1 MQRHSALIKRKYN
14 SLLISTL
21 AMTASLYLSGIL
33 DGIMVGRI
41 LSPVAFSA
49 INLTLCISFL
59 ENILVA
65 LFTYGG
71 NTLAVMYKGKRENEK
86 ANAVFTLSF
95 GAGLTSA
102 VIIAV
107 IGLLLIKPT
116 ASLLGQNNAELEG
129 LISAYLVPLWIL
141 TPFTCIINMTAAF
154 ARTDGLK
161 KLATSMPII
170 ANLINL
176 VCDYVFLAVLDS
188 GIEGAG
194 WATVTGYAVSSLLI
208 IVYLKSDTRTVF
220 FTKNALKY
228 FSELKKIFSTG
239 LPSSLVYVC
248 NFLRLFFTNAI
259 ILSATGSAGVQIA
272 SVSFSLNSLCFI
284 FIEGASMTLL
294 PLLGALYGEKD
305 IKGIRL
311 SLKYG
316 LLVTSALCL
325 IVMALS
331 MLFPVQLASLYG
343 LTDPEIVS
351 VFKTT
356 FRIVSLNVPILGL
369 IYVMRTFFQSTK
381 QKAIANLLVIVD
393 GFAAVVPLMW
403 AFSKINIYWLWASFP
418 VSKVLTVLITI
429 IAVVICKKVQ
439 NKKNYLLLDEQE
451 GTVFDFTIENKVE
464 SALDASQKVMEF
476 CESNSVDKN
485 YATLVA
491 VAVEELCV
499 NTARYAY
506 SPQCKFI
513 DVFVKISEEK
523 IILRIRDNGKI
534 FNPTEYADDSGK
546 IITGLQTLR
555 SICSDIEYNRVIGYN
570 TTVISIDIKG

>member
-1 MQRHSALIKRKYN
+1 MERRSALIKKKYN

-65 LFTYGG
+65 LFTFGG
-71 NTLAVMYKGKRENEK
+71 NTLAVMYKGKRENER

-95 GAGLTSA
+95 SAGMLSA
-102 VIIAV
+102 VVIAV
-107 IGLLLIKPT
+107 IGLVLINPT
-116 ASLLGQNNAELEG
+116 ASLLGQSNAELEG
-129 LISAYLVPLWIL
+129 LIKAYLVPLWIL
-141 TPFTCIINMTAAF
+141 TPFTSIINMTAAF
-154 ARTDGLK
+154 SRTDGLK

-170 ANLINL
+170 ANVINL
-176 VCDYVFLAVLDS
+176 ACDYIYMAVLGK
-188 GIEGAG
+188 GIAGAG
-194 WATVTGYAVSSLLI
+194 WATVTGYAVTSLLI
-208 IVYLKSDTRTVF
+208 IVYLKSDSRTVF
-220 FTKNALKY
+220 FTKNAFKHI
-228 FSELKKIFSTG
+228 SELKTIFSTG
-239 LPSSLVYVC
+239 LPSSLIYVC

-259 ILSATGSAGVQIA
+259 ILSSTGSAGVQIA

-284 FIEGASMTLL
+284 FVEGASMTLL

-316 LLVTSALCL
+316 LIVTTALCL

-343 LTDPEIVS
+343 LTAPKIVS

-369 IYVMRTFFQSTK
+369 IYVMRTFFQATK
-381 QKAIANLLVIVD
+381 QKGLANLLVIVD

-403 AFSKINIYWLWASFP
+403 ALSKINIYWLWASFP
-418 VSKVLTVLITI
+418 ISKAVTVLITI
-429 IAVVICKKVQ
+429 IAVVICKKIK
-439 NKKNYLLLDEQE
+439 NKKNYLLLDEEE
-451 GTVFDFTIENKVE
+451 GTIFDFTIENKVE
-464 SALDASQKVMEF
+464 AALEASEKVMAF

-506 SPQCKFI
+506 SPQCKDI
-513 DVFVKISEEK
+513 DVFIKISEEK
-523 IILRIRDNGKI
+523 IILRLRDNGKI
-534 FNPTEYADDSGK
+534 FNPTEYVDDSGR
-546 IITGLQTLR
+546 IITGLKTVR
-555 SICSDIEYNRVIGYN
+555 SICSEIEYNRVIGYN
-570 TTVISIDIKG
+570 TTVLSINTD

>member
-1 MQRHSALIKRKYN
+1 
-14 SLLISTL
+14 
-21 AMTASLYLSGIL
+21 MTASLYLSGIL

-65 LFTYGG
+65 LFTFGG
-71 NTLAVMYKGKRENEK
+71 NTLAVMYKGKRENER

-95 GAGLTSA
+95 SAGMLSA
-102 VIIAV
+102 VVIAV
-107 IGLLLIKPT
+107 IGLVLINPT
-116 ASLLGQNNAELEG
+116 ASLLGQSNAELEG
-129 LISAYLVPLWIL
+129 LIKAYLVPLWIL
-141 TPFTCIINMTAAF
+141 TPFTSIINMTAAF
-154 ARTDGLK
+154 SRTDGLK

-170 ANLINL
+170 ANVINL
-176 VCDYVFLAVLDS
+176 ACDYIYMAVLGK
-188 GIEGAG
+188 GIAGAG
-194 WATVTGYAVSSLLI
+194 WATVTGYAVTSLFI
-208 IVYLKSDTRTVF
+208 IVYLKSDSRTVF
-220 FTKNALKY
+220 FTKNAFKHI
-228 FSELKKIFSTG
+228 SELKTIFSTG
-239 LPSSLVYVC
+239 LPSSLIYVC

-259 ILSATGSAGVQIA
+259 ILSSTGSAGVQIA

-284 FIEGASMTLL
+284 FVEGASMTLL

-316 LLVTSALCL
+316 LIVTTALCL

-343 LTDPEIVS
+343 LTAPKIVS

-369 IYVMRTFFQSTK
+369 IYVMRTFFQATK
-381 QKAIANLLVIVD
+381 QKGLANLLVIVD

-403 AFSKINIYWLWASFP
+403 ALSKINIYWLWASFP
-418 VSKVLTVLITI
+418 ISKAVTVLITI
-429 IAVVICKKVQ
+429 IAVVICKKIK
-439 NKKNYLLLDEQE
+439 NKKNYLLLDEEE
-451 GTVFDFTIENKVE
+451 GTIFDFTIENKVE
-464 SALDASQKVMEF
+464 AALEASEKVMAF

-506 SPQCKFI
+506 SPQCKDI
-513 DVFVKISEEK
+513 DVFIKISEEK
-523 IILRIRDNGKI
+523 IILRLRDNGKI
-534 FNPTEYADDSGK
+534 FNPTEYVDDSGR
-546 IITGLQTLR
+546 IITGLKTVR
-555 SICSDIEYNRVIGYN
+555 SICSEIEYNRVIGYN
-570 TTVISIDIKG
+570 TTVLSINTD

>member
-1 MQRHSALIKRKYN
+1 MERSSALIKKKYN
-14 SLLISTL
+14 SLLMSTL

-41 LSPVAFSA
+41 LSPLAFSA

-65 LFTYGG
+65 LFTFGG
-71 NTLAVMYKGKRENEK
+71 NTLAVTYKGKRENEK

-95 GAGLTSA
+95 FAGLLSA
-102 VIIAV
+102 IVIAV
-107 IGLLLIKPT
+107 VGLSLIKPT
-116 ASLLGQNNAELEG
+116 ASLLGQHNSELEG
-129 LISAYLVPLWIL
+129 LISAYLVPLWLL
-141 TPFTCIINMTAAF
+141 TPFTSIINMTAAF
-154 ARTDGLK
+154 SRTDGLK

-170 ANLINL
+170 ANVINL
-176 VCDYVFLAVLDS
+176 VCDYIFMAVLGK
-188 GIEGAG
+188 GIAGAG
-194 WATVTGYAVSSLLI
+194 WATVTGYAATSLLI
-208 IVYLKSDTRTVF
+208 IIYLKSDSRTVF
-220 FTKNALKY
+220 FTKKAFKHIAL
-228 FSELKKIFSTG
+228 LKKIFSTG

-316 LLVTSALCL
+316 LIVTTALCL

-343 LTDPEIVS
+343 LTNPEIVN

-369 IYVMRTFFQSTK
+369 IYVMRTFFQATK
-381 QKAIANLLVIVD
+381 QKGIANLLVVVD

-403 AFSKINIYWLWASFP
+403 ALSKINIYWLWASFP
-418 VSKVLTVLITI
+418 ISKAVTVLITI
-429 IAVVICKKVQ
+429 IAVIICKKVQ
-439 NKKNYLLLDEQE
+439 KKKNYLLLDEQE
-451 GTVFDFTIENKVE
+451 GAVFDFTIENKVDA
-464 SALDASQKVMEF
+464 ALEASEKAIAF
-476 CESNSVDKN
+476 CEANSVDKN
-485 YATLVA
+485 YSTLVG
-491 VAVEELCV
+491 VAIEELCV

-506 SPQCKFI
+506 SPQCKDI
-513 DVFVKISEEK
+513 DVFIKISEEK
-523 IILRIRDNGKI
+523 IILRLRDNGKI
-534 FNPTEYADDSGK
+534 FNPTEYVDDSGK
-546 IITGLQTLR
+546 VITGLQMVR
-555 SICSDIEYNRVIGYN
+555 SICSEIEYTRVVGYN
-570 TTVISIDIKG
+570 TTVLSIDVK

>member
-1 MQRHSALIKRKYN
+1 
-14 SLLISTL
+14 
-21 AMTASLYLSGIL
+21 MTASLYLSGIL

-65 LFTYGG
+65 LFTFGG
-71 NTLAVMYKGKRENEK
+71 NTLAVMYKGKRENER

-95 GAGLTSA
+95 SAGMLSA
-102 VIIAV
+102 VVIAV
-107 IGLLLIKPT
+107 IGLVLINPT

-129 LISAYLVPLWIL
+129 LIKAYLVPLWIL
-141 TPFTCIINMTAAF
+141 TPFTSIINMTAAF
-154 ARTDGLK
+154 SRTDGLK

-170 ANLINL
+170 ANVINL
-176 VCDYVFLAVLDS
+176 ACDYIYMAVLGK
-188 GIEGAG
+188 GIAGAG
-194 WATVTGYAVSSLLI
+194 WATVTGYAVTSLFI
-208 IVYLKSDTRTVF
+208 IVYLKSDSRTVF
-220 FTKNALKY
+220 FTKNAFKHI
-228 FSELKKIFSTG
+228 SELKTIFSTG
-239 LPSSLVYVC
+239 LPSSLIYVC

-259 ILSATGSAGVQIA
+259 ILSSTGSAGVQIA

-284 FIEGASMTLL
+284 FVEGASMTLL

-316 LLVTSALCL
+316 LIVTTALCL

-343 LTDPEIVS
+343 LTAPKIVS

-369 IYVMRTFFQSTK
+369 IYVMRTFFQATK
-381 QKAIANLLVIVD
+381 QKGLANLLVIVD

-403 AFSKINIYWLWASFP
+403 ALSKINIYWLWASFP
-418 VSKVLTVLITI
+418 ISKAVTVLITI
-429 IAVVICKKVQ
+429 IAVVICKKIK
-439 NKKNYLLLDEQE
+439 NKKNYLLLDEEE
-451 GTVFDFTIENKVE
+451 GTIFDFTIENKVE
-464 SALDASQKVMEF
+464 AALEASEKVMAF

-506 SPQCKFI
+506 SPQCKDI
-513 DVFVKISEEK
+513 DVFIKISEEK
-523 IILRIRDNGKI
+523 IILRLRDNGKI
-534 FNPTEYADDSGK
+534 FNPTEYVDDSGR
-546 IITGLQTLR
+546 IITGLKTVR
-555 SICSDIEYNRVIGYN
+555 SICSEIEYNRVIGYN
-570 TTVISIDIKG
+570 TTVLSINTD

>member
-1 MQRHSALIKRKYN
+1 MERNSALIKKKYN

-41 LSPVAFSA
+41 LSPLAFSA

-71 NTLAVMYKGKRENEK
+71 NTLAVTYKGKRENEK

-95 GAGLTSA
+95 FAGLLSA
-102 VIIAV
+102 IVIAV
-107 IGLLLIKPT
+107 IGLSLIKPT
-116 ASLLGQNNAELEG
+116 ASLLGQHNSELED
-129 LISAYLVPLWIL
+129 LIVAYLVPLWIL
-141 TPFTCIINMTAAF
+141 TPFTSVINMTAAF

-170 ANLINL
+170 ANVINL
-176 VCDYVFLAVLDS
+176 VCDYIYMAVLGK
-188 GIEGAG
+188 GIAGAG
-194 WATVTGYAVSSLLI
+194 WATVTGYALTSLLL

-220 FTKNALKY
+220 FTKKAFKY
-228 FSELKKIFSTG
+228 LGEMKRIISTG
-239 LPSSLVYVC
+239 LPSSLIYVC

-259 ILSATGSAGVQIA
+259 ILSSTGSAGVQIA

-284 FIEGASMTLL
+284 FVEGASMTLL

-316 LLVTSALCL
+316 LIVTTVLCFV
-325 IVMALS
+325 VMALS

-343 LTDPEIVS
+343 LNEPEIVN

-369 IYVMRTFFQSTK
+369 IYVMRTFFQATK
-381 QKAIANLLVIVD
+381 QKGIANLLVVVD
-393 GFAAVVPLMW
+393 GFAAVVPIMW

-418 VSKVLTVLITI
+418 VSKVVTVLITV
-429 IAVVICKKVQ
+429 IAVIICKRIQHK
-439 NKKNYLLLDEQE
+439 NNYLLLDEEE
-451 GTVFDFTIENKVE
+451 GAILDFTIENKVE
-464 SALDASQKVMEF
+464 AALEASDKAIAF
-476 CESNSVDKN
+476 CKENAVDKN
-485 YATLVA
+485 YATLVG
-491 VAVEELCV
+491 VAIEELCV

-506 SPQCKFI
+506 SPQCKNI
-513 DVFVKISEEK
+513 DVFIKISEEK
-523 IILRIRDNGKI
+523 IILRLRDNGKI
-534 FNPTEYADDSGK
+534 FNPTEYVDDSGK
-546 IITGLQTLR
+546 VITGLQMVR
-555 SICSDIEYNRVIGYN
+555 SISSEIEYTRVIGYN
-570 TTVISIDIKG
+570 TTVLSIDIK

>member
-1 MQRHSALIKRKYN
+1 MERSSALIKKKYN
-14 SLLISTL
+14 SLLMSTL

-41 LSPVAFSA
+41 LSPLAFSA

-65 LFTYGG
+65 LFTFGG
-71 NTLAVMYKGKRENEK
+71 NTLAVTYKGKRENEK

-95 GAGLTSA
+95 FAGLLSA
-102 VIIAV
+102 IVIAV
-107 IGLLLIKPT
+107 IGLSLIKPA
-116 ASLLGQNNAELEG
+116 ASLLGQHNSELEG
-129 LISAYLVPLWIL
+129 LISAYLVPLWLL
-141 TPFTCIINMTAAF
+141 TPFTSIINMTAAF
-154 ARTDGLK
+154 SRTDGLK

-170 ANLINL
+170 ANVINL
-176 VCDYVFLAVLDS
+176 VCDYIFMAVLGK
-188 GIEGAG
+188 GIAGAG
-194 WATVTGYAVSSLLI
+194 WATVTGYAATSLLI
-208 IVYLKSDTRTVF
+208 IIYLKSDSRTVF
-220 FTKNALKY
+220 FTKKAFKHIAL
-228 FSELKKIFSTG
+228 LKKIFSTG

-316 LLVTSALCL
+316 LIVTTALCL

-343 LTDPEIVS
+343 LTNPEIVN

-369 IYVMRTFFQSTK
+369 IYVMRTFFQATK
-381 QKAIANLLVIVD
+381 QKGIANLLVVVD

-403 AFSKINIYWLWASFP
+403 ALSKINIYWLWASFP
-418 VSKVLTVLITI
+418 ISKAVTVLITV
-429 IAVVICKKVQ
+429 IAVIICKKVQ
-439 NKKNYLLLDEQE
+439 KKKNYLLLDEQE
-451 GTVFDFTIENKVE
+451 GAVFDFTIENKVDA
-464 SALDASQKVMEF
+464 ALEASEKAIAF
-476 CESNSVDKN
+476 CEANSVDKN
-485 YATLVA
+485 YSTLVG
-491 VAVEELCV
+491 VAIEELCV

-506 SPQCKFI
+506 SPQCKNI
-513 DVFVKISEEK
+513 DVLIKISEEK
-523 IILRIRDNGKI
+523 IILRLRDNGKI
-534 FNPTEYADDSGK
+534 FNPTEYVDDSGK
-546 IITGLQTLR
+546 VITGLQMVR
-555 SICSDIEYNRVIGYN
+555 SICSEIEYTRVIGYN
-570 TTVISIDIKG
+570 TTVLSIDVK

>member
-1 MQRHSALIKRKYN
+1 MERSSALIKKKYN
-14 SLLISTL
+14 SLLMSTL

-41 LSPVAFSA
+41 LSPLAFSA

-65 LFTYGG
+65 LFTFGG
-71 NTLAVMYKGKRENEK
+71 NTLAVTYKGKRENEK

-95 GAGLTSA
+95 FAGLLSA
-102 VIIAV
+102 IVIAV
-107 IGLLLIKPT
+107 VGLSLIKPT
-116 ASLLGQNNAELEG
+116 ASLLGQHNSELEG
-129 LISAYLVPLWIL
+129 LISAYLVPLWLL
-141 TPFTCIINMTAAF
+141 TPFTSIINMTAAF
-154 ARTDGLK
+154 SRTDGLK

-170 ANLINL
+170 ANVINL
-176 VCDYVFLAVLDS
+176 VCDYIFMAVLGK
-188 GIEGAG
+188 GIAGAG
-194 WATVTGYAVSSLLI
+194 WATVTGYAATSLLI
-208 IVYLKSDTRTVF
+208 IIYLKSDSRTVF
-220 FTKNALKY
+220 FTKKAFKHIAL
-228 FSELKKIFSTG
+228 LKKIFSTG

-316 LLVTSALCL
+316 LIVTTALCL

-343 LTDPEIVS
+343 LTNPEIVN

-369 IYVMRTFFQSTK
+369 IYVMRTFFQATK
-381 QKAIANLLVIVD
+381 QKGIANLLVVVD

-403 AFSKINIYWLWASFP
+403 ALSKINIYWLWASFP
-418 VSKVLTVLITI
+418 ISKAVTVLITI
-429 IAVVICKKVQ
+429 IAVIICKKVQ
-439 NKKNYLLLDEQE
+439 KKKNYLLLDEQE
-451 GTVFDFTIENKVE
+451 GAVFDFTIENKVDA
-464 SALDASQKVMEF
+464 ALEASEKAIAF
-476 CESNSVDKN
+476 CEANSVDKN
-485 YATLVA
+485 YSTLVG
-491 VAVEELCV
+491 VAIEELCV

-506 SPQCKFI
+506 SPQCKDI
-513 DVFVKISEEK
+513 DVFIKISEEK
-523 IILRIRDNGKI
+523 IILRLRDNGKI
-534 FNPTEYADDSGK
+534 FNPTEYVDDSGK
-546 IITGLQTLR
+546 VITGLQMVR
-555 SICSDIEYNRVIGYN
+555 SICSEIEYTRVIGYN
-570 TTVISIDIKG
+570 TTVLSIDVK

>member
-1 MQRHSALIKRKYN
+1 
-14 SLLISTL
+14 
-21 AMTASLYLSGIL
+21 
-33 DGIMVGRI
+33 
-41 LSPVAFSA
+41 
-49 INLTLCISFL
+49 
-59 ENILVA
+59 
-65 LFTYGG
+65 
-71 NTLAVMYKGKRENEK
+71 
-86 ANAVFTLSF
+86 
-95 GAGLTSA
+95 
-102 VIIAV
+102 
-107 IGLLLIKPT
+107 
-116 ASLLGQNNAELEG
+116 
-129 LISAYLVPLWIL
+129 
-141 TPFTCIINMTAAF
+141 
-154 ARTDGLK
+154 
-161 KLATSMPII
+161 
-170 ANLINL
+170 
-176 VCDYVFLAVLDS
+176 
-188 GIEGAG
+188 
-194 WATVTGYAVSSLLI
+194 
-208 IVYLKSDTRTVF
+208 
-220 FTKNALKY
+220 
-228 FSELKKIFSTG
+228 
-239 LPSSLVYVC
+239 
-248 NFLRLFFTNAI
+248 
-259 ILSATGSAGVQIA
+259 
-272 SVSFSLNSLCFI
+272 
-284 FIEGASMTLL
+284 MTLL

>member
-1 MQRHSALIKRKYN
+1 MERRSALIKKKYN

-65 LFTYGG
+65 LFTFGG
-71 NTLAVMYKGKRENEK
+71 NTLAVMYKGKRENER

-95 GAGLTSA
+95 SAGMLSA
-102 VIIAV
+102 VVIAV
-107 IGLLLIKPT
+107 IGLVLINPT
-116 ASLLGQNNAELEG
+116 ASLLGQSNAELEG
-129 LISAYLVPLWIL
+129 LIKAYLVPLWIL
-141 TPFTCIINMTAAF
+141 TPFTSIINMTAAF
-154 ARTDGLK
+154 SRTDGLK

-170 ANLINL
+170 ANVINL
-176 VCDYVFLAVLDS
+176 ACDYIYMAVLGK
-188 GIEGAG
+188 GIAGAG
-194 WATVTGYAVSSLLI
+194 WATVTGYAVTSLFI
-208 IVYLKSDTRTVF
+208 IVYLKSDSRTVF
-220 FTKNALKY
+220 FTKNAFKHI
-228 FSELKKIFSTG
+228 SELKTIFSTG
-239 LPSSLVYVC
+239 LPSSLIYVC

-259 ILSATGSAGVQIA
+259 ILSSTGSAGVQIA

-284 FIEGASMTLL
+284 FVEGASMTLL

-316 LLVTSALCL
+316 LIVTTALCL

-343 LTDPEIVS
+343 LTAPKIVS

-369 IYVMRTFFQSTK
+369 IYVMRTFFQATK
-381 QKAIANLLVIVD
+381 QKGLANLLVIVD

-403 AFSKINIYWLWASFP
+403 ALSKINIYWLWASFP
-418 VSKVLTVLITI
+418 ISKAVTVLITI
-429 IAVVICKKVQ
+429 IAVVICKKIK
-439 NKKNYLLLDEQE
+439 NKKNYLLLDEEE
-451 GTVFDFTIENKVE
+451 GTIFDFTIENKVE
-464 SALDASQKVMEF
+464 AALEASEKVMAF

-506 SPQCKFI
+506 SPQCKDI
-513 DVFVKISEEK
+513 DVFIKISEEK
-523 IILRIRDNGKI
+523 IILRLRDNGKI
-534 FNPTEYADDSGK
+534 FNPTEYVDDSGR
-546 IITGLQTLR
+546 IITGLKTVR
-555 SICSDIEYNRVIGYN
+555 SICSEIEYNRVIGYN
-570 TTVISIDIKG
+570 TTVLSINTD